1 MENEQKFL
9 YPIWLSNCTIS
20 KFCRLCYI
28 AILLNNLTVPC
39 YPSYLAL
46 SARNFKILPIPHLE
60 MFWAGNLI
68 YFFFWREAE
77 TMCKL

>member
-9 YPIWLSNCTIS
+9 YPIWL
-20 KFCRLCYI
+20 YM
-28 AILLNNLTVPC
+28 TVPC

-68 YFFFWREAE
+68 YFFF
-77 TMCKL
+77 